1 MTRMLKT
8 ADPTIV
14 PIPMS
19 DLATKTPIIEVNNS
33 GAEEP
38 AAIKVA
44 PATSSERFNF
54 YSKVFKL
61 IQWSI
66 SLSEIEETIS
76 QSESDQKRFN
86 LKTSLRNSF
95 KGWNEEI
102 VTNNCDGDKEPDCAK
117 NTQKYH

>member
-1 MTRMLKT
+1 MTKRLNT

-14 PIPMS
+14 PTPTS
-19 DLATKTPIIEVNNS
+19 DSFVAAANEVKSS
-33 GAEEP
+33 GAEDP

-66 SLSEIEETIS
+66 SLSEIEETMS
-76 QSESDQKRFN
+76 QSESD
-86 LKTSLRNSF
+86 
-95 KGWNEEI
+95 
-102 VTNNCDGDKEPDCAK
+102 
-117 NTQKYH
+117 